1 MHYKQYQ
8 QIQMRKNRCCLSIAL
23 LLSAGFESRGLAF
36 FKSKYCN
43 NNQRMS
49 WQSHNEHHDETK
61 HPIFCCSV
69 CVFFYCW
76 HEMYFGAPSIFSKSK
91 ISPHFKKLADAEQ
104 WVLLFD
110 LSSKKPKK
118 NISKFDA
125 KFDNLS
131 KWHVPHI
138 SYKWNLLCED
148 VKQEES

>member
-110 LSSKKPKK
+110 LSSKKQKK
-118 NISKFDA
+118 NFKIRRQIRQ
-125 KFDNLS
+125 L
-131 KWHVPHI
+131 I
-138 SYKWNLLCED
+138 
-148 VKQEES
+148 

>member
-23 LLSAGFESRGLAF
+23 LLFAGFESRGLAF

-69 CVFFYCW
+69 CVFFIVGMKCILGHLQYLVNLKV
-76 HEMYFGAPSIFSKSK
+76 HPILRNLQMQNNESFFLIYPAKN
-91 ISPHFKKLADAEQ
+91 KK
-104 WVLLFD
+104 
-110 LSSKKPKK
+110 K
-118 NISKFDA
+118 ISKFDA

>member
-23 LLSAGFESRGLAF
+23 RLSAGFESRGLAF

-69 CVFFYCW
+69 CVFFIVGMKCILGHLQYLVNLKF
-76 HEMYFGAPSIFSKSK
+76 HPILRNLQMQNNESFFLIYPAKNKKKYFK
-91 ISPHFKKLADAEQ
+91 IRRQIRQL
-104 WVLLFD
+104 
-110 LSSKKPKK
+110 
-118 NISKFDA
+118 I
-125 KFDNLS
+125 
-131 KWHVPHI
+131 
-138 SYKWNLLCED
+138 
-148 VKQEES
+148 